1 MRVEESTQKKIF
13 SLFAHIAFI
22 LSIIDW
28 FFSSQTWLSSNQYL
42 TIIDIIFY
50 SSTLIWNLLFPYVFI
65 NFYLIQPEQ
74 TTSNDNNTN
83 KHTTIN
89 YVFIFNFIFS
99 IFNFALSRLTDWTEF
114 NQLSYS
120 IFSLLSV
127 GITYFIAI
135 LYISLIF
142 KENKEKIK
150 FYFIILL
157 IILTFTIVLY
167 FILPFSDISI
177 TQLSIKLAAYLFIIL
192 LIIYS
197 YVSNVFKKRKN

>member
-120 IFSLLSV
+120 IFFLLSV

-142 KENKEKIK
+142 KENKEKFK